1 MSISENS
8 KDTTSSVVT
17 DNNTTITYNIGG
29 DRDKIRLESQNE
41 DANPNS
47 AQVYA
52 KIDITLHTLLYKMNF
67 KIIVSELYI
76 YWIL

>member
-8 KDTTSSVVT
+8 NDTTSSVVM
-17 DNNTTITYNIGG
+17 DNNTTVTYNIDG
-29 DRDKIRLESQNE
+29 DRDKIGPESQNR

-52 KIDITLHTLLYKMNF
+52 K
-67 KIIVSELYI
+67 
-76 YWIL
+76 

>member
-29 DRDKIRLESQNE
+29 DRDKIGLESQNE

-52 KIDITLHTLLYKMNF
+52 KIDIT
-67 KIIVSELYI
+67 
-76 YWIL
+76 

>member
-29 DRDKIRLESQNE
+29 DRDKIGLESQNE

-52 KIDITLHTLLYKMNF
+52 KIDITLHFMNTLHRYKIDKAPMYCT
-67 KIIVSELYI
+67 I
-76 YWIL
+76 